1 MLRNLL
7 MAKTSSLMMVLRFSL
22 LGENN
27 MKMSLTEQELSRY
40 VVKQLSNYFPDQQ
53 QHSLDIVAIMNKAL
67 QRIDYCFGHIR
78 RKYYQSLDDNG
89 ESQTLFNHLNSDHYA
104 SFLYVLSNQAWRE
117 NKITLAEKLFYLNKA
132 LNGFDCF
139 YSVELP
145 KIFML
150 VHPVGTVLG
159 NAKYQDYLVV
169 YQNVTVGSTLAGVYP
184 EFGKGCILY
193 SKASVIGNCR
203 IGANTII
210 AANAMVIN
218 FNVSNDQMALGLYPN
233 CRLSSSNIKVKE
245 DIFDIK

>member
-1 MLRNLL
+1 
-7 MAKTSSLMMVLRFSL
+7 MMVLRFSL

-40 VVKQLSNYFPDQQ
+40 VAKQLSNYFPDQQ

-67 QRIDYCFGHIR
+67 QRIDYCFRHIR

-203 IGANTII
+203 IGENVVFGASSFLLDTKVESHR
-210 AANAMVIN
+210 VIVDMHPN
-218 FNVSNDQMALGLYPN
+218 HQVKVSKI
-233 CRLSSSNIKVKE
+233 NILKDAFGDESRSFSFYEK
-245 DIFDIK
+245 

>member
-1 MLRNLL
+1 
-7 MAKTSSLMMVLRFSL
+7 MMVLRFSL

-40 VVKQLSNYFPDQQ
+40 VAKQLSNYFPDQQ

-67 QRIDYCFGHIR
+67 QRIDYCFRHIR

-203 IGANTII
+203 IGENVVFGANSLLINNTVLLNQSVVGQYPEHRVTASKVNII
-210 AANAMVIN
+210 SEV
-218 FNVSNDQMALGLYPN
+218 FTT
-233 CRLSSSNIKVKE
+233 E
-245 DIFDIK
+245 

>member
-1 MLRNLL
+1 
-7 MAKTSSLMMVLRFSL
+7 MMVLRFSL

-27 MKMSLTEQELSRY
+27 MKMSLTEQELSSY
-40 VVKQLSNYFPDQQ
+40 VAKQLSNYFPDQQ
-53 QHSLDIVAIMNKAL
+53 RHSLDIVAIMNKAL

-203 IGANTII
+203 IGENVIVGANTFIL
-210 AANAMVIN
+210 NS
-218 FNVSNDQMALGLYPN
+218 NVDSN
-233 CRLSSSNIKVKE
+233 SSIVGQHPKHHISASKV
-245 DIFDIK
+245 DVVHGVFSQNT

>member
-1 MLRNLL
+1 
-7 MAKTSSLMMVLRFSL
+7 
-22 LGENN
+22 

-40 VVKQLSNYFPDQQ
+40 VAMQLSNFFPDQQ
-53 QHSLDIVAIMNKAL
+53 QHSIDIDDIMNQAL
-67 QRIDYCFGHIR
+67 QRISYCFGHIH

-89 ESQTLFNHLNSDHYA
+89 KSQTLFNHLNSDHYA

-145 KIFML
+145 EIFML

-193 SKASVIGNCR
+193 SKASVIGNCN
-203 IGANTII
+203 IGENVVFGANSLLINSTVLLNQSVVGQYPRHRLM
-210 AANAMVIN
+210 ASQVNVI
-218 FNVSNDQMALGLYPN
+218 S
-233 CRLSSSNIKVKE
+233 
-245 DIFDIK
+245 DIFNEGNSSE